1 MPLGE
6 AVTLRFRVAGT
17 GNLKWTDR
25 GPEVALG
32 GARVYPPQQK
42 TDLRTTEEG
51 VSGSRTWEFV
61 VVPQTTG
68 ELQIPA
74 LPFSYFDP
82 QAGKIVGTATAPLAV
97 RVEGGTLAAGLPA
110 PPPTQAAAGRGAGSL
125 PLRTELD
132 RHPAS
137 ALALSGRTLLVLAF
151 LALLLHAGLWV
162 LGRGPKGLGAARVA
176 SSRSVRAA
184 LADLERA
191 RDGALS
197 KEQAAA
203 LVEKG
208 LHEAFGTLD
217 EADESERARAVRAV
231 LDDVRFV
238 RYAPQLGDYSQATFD
253 LAARAAETVKRW
265 A

>member
-1 MPLGE
+1 
-6 AVTLRFRVAGT
+6 VSGT
-17 GNLKWTDR
+17 GNLKWVDR
-25 GPEVALG
+25 GPEVSLG

-42 TDLRTTEEG
+42 TELRTTEEG
-51 VSGSRTWEFV
+51 VSGARTWEFV

-68 ELQIPA
+68 EVTIPA

-82 QAGKIVGTATAPLAV
+82 QAGKIVTTQTAPIAV
-97 RVEGGTLAAGLPA
+97 RVEGGTLAAGLPV
-110 PPPTQAAAGRGAGSL
+110 PPPTRAAAARGAGAL

-132 RHPAS
+132 RHAAVLP
-137 ALALSGRTLLVLAF
+137 LSGRALLAVAG
-151 LALLLHAGLWV
+151 AVLLLHAGLWGV
-162 LGRGPKGLGAARVA
+162 GRARGGPSRGPARAA

-191 RDGALS
+191 RDRGLS

-208 LHEAFGTLD
+208 LHEAFGALD
-217 EADESERARAVRAV
+217 DADDGERARAVRAL
-231 LDDVRFV
+231 LDDARFV
-238 RYAPQLGDYSQATFD
+238 RYAPQLGDYSDKIGD
-253 LAARAAETVKRW
+253 LAARAVETVRRW